1 MLKLMRF
8 LCLVERDYRGD
19 NPYHNE
25 THAADVTQATHCL
38 MSDPKVKCHFSK
50 LEIMA
55 MLLAALT
62 HDIGHPGVNQD
73 FLISTSS
80 HLAHI
85 HGPKSVLERH
95 HCHTGR
101 ALLLDSQLLDHLP
114 TDELTKVLTIM
125 NETILATDMARHKEF
140 MTRFESMVSSGTAC
154 FTNTQDRT
162 LICQML
168 MKCADISN
176 PCRAWRQSERWS
188 HRIMEEFYRQGDFEK
203 EIGLKVSFDR
213 HTTNIAKSQSG
224 FFEFIVDP
232 LFTLWDRFL
241 NSSLSKLLCRN
252 LDNNKASWDE
262 IFAKLQEECQ
272 PACSIDDDDDVVDD
286 IESEAHSDSSTD

>member
-1 MLKLMRF
+1 
-8 LCLVERDYRGD
+8 
-19 NPYHNE
+19 
-25 THAADVTQATHCL
+25 
-38 MSDPKVKCHFSK
+38 
-50 LEIMA
+50 MA

-140 MTRFESMVSSGTAC
+140 MTRFEVHSCQFFAMIPV
-154 FTNTQDRT
+154 
-162 LICQML
+162 LI
-168 MKCADISN
+168 
-176 PCRAWRQSERWS
+176 
-188 HRIMEEFYRQGDFEK
+188 
-203 EIGLKVSFDR
+203 
-213 HTTNIAKSQSG
+213 
-224 FFEFIVDP
+224 
-232 LFTLWDRFL
+232 
-241 NSSLSKLLCRN
+241 
-252 LDNNKASWDE
+252 
-262 IFAKLQEECQ
+262 
-272 PACSIDDDDDVVDD
+272 
-286 IESEAHSDSSTD
+286 